1 MSADILLVGLAGVLT
16 AAAPLLF
23 AVIGETISERAGII
37 NLSMNGTILLSA
49 MGGFAVALATNSV
62 VLGFLAGAAIGGA
75 VALIVAFAS
84 ITLRQSQVA
93 VGFVLTLL
101 CRDLSYFLGNPLMGV
116 TGPRITIKQANR
128 LYDKYPRTYLFGLTG
143 GKHVIDGEGVAAFI
157 NHSCDPNC
165 EVDEVKGRVVIN
177 AIRDIAAGEE
187 LTYDYN
193 LYDGEDDAPCLCGAE
208 RCRGSLYSATH
219 LRKLARKRAAAVATS
234 AAS

>member
-1 MSADILLVGLAGVLT
+1 MPKKTSPQAKARHHRKRPTGPPHLLIRRSKIDSDGCYTTEAIPKGS
-16 AAAPLLF
+16 F
-23 AVIGETISERAGII
+23 VIE
-37 NLSMNGTILLSA
+37 
-49 MGGFAVALATNSV
+49 
-62 VLGFLAGAAIGGA
+62 
-75 VALIVAFAS
+75 
-84 ITLRQSQVA
+84 
-93 VGFVLTLL
+93 
-101 CRDLSYFLGNPLMGV
+101 Y

-193 LYDGEDDAPCLCGAE
+193 LYDGDMDDPSLCLCGAKN
-208 RCRGSLYSATH
+208 CRGTMYSEDEIKRRARV
-219 LRKLARKRAAAVATS
+219 LRQREKRLKKAG
-234 AAS
+234 